1 MRSKRPELLLQSIPC
16 KNLLKESLFRR
27 KRRRRIV
34 LTKRNSSIWPYPRKF
49 RSKKLPLSMEMPTQ
63 SQKEC
68 FPLKE
73 ISTLPSG
80 QADKAMSGTPQIPI
94 N

>member
-1 MRSKRPELLLQSIPC
+1 MPSIPC
-16 KNLLKESLFRR
+16 KNLPKESSFKR

-34 LTKRNSSIWPYPRKF
+34 STKRNSSISPYLRKF
-49 RSKKLPLSMEMPTQ
+49 PSKKLPLSTEMPTQ

-73 ISTLPSG
+73 ISTLPLG